1 MWIRS
6 CLAISKKRSGWLVV
20 GKEQDSDECCSMGVT
35 WPSTLLQYLLF
46 LDICWEESLQ
56 VHSSGLLGGDSWV
69 FQHKQNCATVRGFQ
83 QWYFSTCIWMKSHLK
98 AYSLHLAG
106 RGRVQQTKN
115 VSKYSSPKHLDLAA
129 YNMFHYM
136 LSSTDLEGSGNTFH
150 IQISPA
156 RTMSWADCIFI
167 AFIALLRWYP
177 ST

>member
-1 MWIRS
+1 
-6 CLAISKKRSGWLVV
+6 
-20 GKEQDSDECCSMGVT
+20 MGVM

-83 QWYFSTCIWMKSHLK
+83 QWYFSTCIWIKSNLK

-106 RGRVQQTKN
+106 RGRIQQTKN
-115 VSKYSSPKHLDLAA
+115 VSEYSSPKHLDLAA
-129 YNMFHYM
+129 YNMFLYM